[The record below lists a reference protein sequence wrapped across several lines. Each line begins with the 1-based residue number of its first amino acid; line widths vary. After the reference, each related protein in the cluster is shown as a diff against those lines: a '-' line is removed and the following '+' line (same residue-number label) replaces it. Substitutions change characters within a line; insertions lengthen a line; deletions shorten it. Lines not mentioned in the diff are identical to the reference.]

1 MMSIPRAWERLWT
14 ARNTGTGRP
23 SRRVE
28 RPSPSG
34 FTLIEILIV
43 FALIGILVGLALP
56 QYQHSLKK
64 ARETILRDDLFTMR
78 KLIDQ
83 YYTDKGKYPASLRTL
98 VEEAYLRS
106 IPVDPITRSADTWQE
121 IRDTPSYEE
130 MVPGMEFGIVDVRSG
145 SKEKALDGTT
155 YDTW

>member
-1 MMSIPRAWERLWT
+1 MRKSAISP
-14 ARNTGTGRP
+14 GR
-23 SRRVE
+23 
-28 RPSPSG
+28 G

-56 QYQHSLKK
+56 RYQHSRRKAQEAVLK
-64 ARETILRDDLFTMR
+64 EDLFQMR

-98 VEEAYLRS
+98 VEENYLRTL
-106 IPVDPITRSADTWQE
+106 PVDPMTGSADTWQE
-121 IRDTPSYEE
+121 VRDEPSYEE
-130 MVPGMEFGIVDVRSG
+130 MVPGMEYGIVDVRSG
-145 SKEKALDGTT
+145 SQAKALDGTT